1 MKKEDQLLFRILS
14 VVVIIK
20 LIESLIGLAVIVNI
34 IIHGMIPSLILIVLI
49 LGYIFLRKK
58 I

>member
-49 LGYIFLRKK
+49 LGYIF
-58 I
+58 